1 MKLFSFCHL
10 ILSSSLKTRY
20 SLLSLYKLQIE
31 EPKKKK
37 EKNYRKANKKFYFLN
52 IFNFNKRVDTKT
64 TGQIS
69 MMLRSCILIIF
80 VHS

>member
-31 EPKKKK
+31 EPKKK
-37 EKNYRKANKKFYFLN
+37 NYRKANKKFYFLN
-52 IFNFNKRVDTKT
+52 IFNFNKRVNIKT

>member
-1 MKLFSFCHL
+1 MKRFSFCHL

-37 EKNYRKANKKFYFLN
+37 KNYRKANKKFYFLN
-52 IFNFNKRVDTKT
+52 IFNFNKRVNTKT

>member
-1 MKLFSFCHL
+1 MKPFSFSHL

-37 EKNYRKANKKFYFLN
+37 RKYRKANKKFYFLN
-52 IFNFNKRVDTKT
+52 IFNFNKRVNTRT

>member
-31 EPKKKK
+31 KPKK
-37 EKNYRKANKKFYFLN
+37 EKNYRKVNKKFYFLN
-52 IFNFNKRVDTKT
+52 IFNFNKRVNIKT